1 MGCRLWIKNNKNAKV
16 KLTTDIIHLA
26 LEKAALEP
34 IEITVTS
41 GFISLF

>member
-16 KLTTDIIHLA
+16 KLTTDIHLA